1 LPREAQGDRIRKVPL
16 NDHSSSEDDR
26 VGSDRE
32 RQRAKKDVWS
42 RTLSQIPT
50 TFGKI
55 VYLASLRNDNSGR
68 YQHFGLA
75 QLYSDEEADAVLRQ
89 SHEEAFSEWLNF
101 PLEAQ
106 RRDLEEYLESVEDDK
121 SSVLRTWLTLAPY
134 RNLVPA
140 AAGPAERELYISDL
154 ELILELLR
162 NEFSPSS

>member
-1 LPREAQGDRIRKVPL
+1 V
-16 NDHSSSEDDR
+16 NDHGSPEDDR

-50 TFGKI
+50 TFG
-55 VYLASLRNDNSGR
+55 
-68 YQHFGLA
+68 
-75 QLYSDEEADAVLRQ
+75 DEEADAVLRQ

-134 RNLVPA
+134 RNLGPA

>member
-1 LPREAQGDRIRKVPL
+1 VPV
-16 NDHSSSEDDR
+16 NDYGSPEDNLA
-26 VGSDRE
+26 GPDRE
-32 RQRAKKDVWS
+32 RQRARKDVWS

-75 QLYSDEEADAVLRQ
+75 QLYSDEEADGVLRQ

-106 RRDLEEYLESVEDDK
+106 RRDLEEYLESVEDEK
-121 SSVLRTWLTLAPY
+121 TSVLRTWLTLVPY
-134 RNLVPA
+134 RNLIPA
-140 AAGPAERELYISDL
+140 AAGAAERELYISDL

-162 NEFSPSS
+162 NEFSSSP